1 MLFNEIGRYLVYVN
15 FFKSCIQNRKE
26 LNILVS
32 IVFSPSL
39 KGILANKTTSI
50 MSFLTNKQW
59 IVSQQ
64 LCIYLM
70 LTFDANKSSYLTN
83 ESCPPYTPLC
93 IGQAS
98 ESTSSLTGYEKIV

>member
-70 LTFDANKSSYLTN
+70 LTSTALLRISPAKSSLKLQTVKFLNYF
-83 ESCPPYTPLC
+83 P
-93 IGQAS
+93 I
-98 ESTSSLTGYEKIV
+98 EK